1 LAAIDLRQLQPVLP
15 DGDARHLPVAEM
27 TGEEDQRPATG
38 HRSIDMLHPD
48 HLDTGARREASQP
61 RQMRILGGDAA
72 EIVPH
77 LPDDAPAL
85 RVGEV
90 RQGEIEIAQ
99 RPARHREARP
109 NEAGDGAA
117 RGRGD
122 VERQDTHGREE
133 RRHAACL
140 EQGKRMAK
148 RCQQRAFH
156 RAHAFYQPMS
166 SPRACLDGLP
176 RPSLIGLSTRDHGE
190 EFHASPAW
198 RGARPACP
206 GGLHER
212 RDAARPTSPTT
223 IVPLP
228 PTSPA
233 ARRAAAPRR
242 RSPRRPRRRARNRWR
257 RCRSCAR

>member
-1 LAAIDLRQLQPVLP
+1 
-15 DGDARHLPVAEM
+15 M

-109 NEAGDGAA
+109 NEAG
-117 RGRGD
+117 R
-122 VERQDTHGREE
+122 
-133 RRHAACL
+133 
-140 EQGKRMAK
+140 
-148 RCQQRAFH
+148 
-156 RAHAFYQPMS
+156 
-166 SPRACLDGLP
+166 
-176 RPSLIGLSTRDHGE
+176 
-190 EFHASPAW
+190 W
-198 RGARPACP
+198 
-206 GGLHER
+206 
-212 RDAARPTSPTT
+212 
-223 IVPLP
+223 
-228 PTSPA
+228 
-233 ARRAAAPRR
+233 
-242 RSPRRPRRRARNRWR
+242 RRPRPEAMSNGKTPMAAKNAATLRASSRPSAWRNAASNALSPRPRLLPADVESARMSRRFAASVLDRT
-257 RCRSCAR
+257 